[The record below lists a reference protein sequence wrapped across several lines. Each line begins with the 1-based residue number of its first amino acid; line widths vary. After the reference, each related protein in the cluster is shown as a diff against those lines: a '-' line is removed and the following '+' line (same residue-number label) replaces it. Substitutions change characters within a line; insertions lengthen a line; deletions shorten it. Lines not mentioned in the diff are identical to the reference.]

1 MPVARALV
9 RRCEVDKEASM
20 TATKND
26 VVPSIQ
32 QKSISSSHQLSP
44 IRPEALAGY
53 RERYERTLA
62 QWTPVPE
69 AVSVE
74 TRFGCTHVN
83 AVGSPTLPP
92 LILLHGFGFS
102 STQWYPQ
109 IPALA
114 PHFRIYAPDVPDQF
128 GLSTLTTPIQSPD
141 NYALWMSEVMDGLG
155 LTRSHLVAHSY
166 GGWIAT
172 LFAVAHPERIDRLA
186 LIGPAGA
193 VLRQSVAFYV
203 RGFGGAMLANLIKSD
218 LPILS
223 LMHWMTTLR
232 PVQPLAIYEQFR
244 YGMRHMAPIPSGLP
258 TLIEGDIMKRLTMP
272 TLLIVGDHEVIL
284 AKSAPHIIEAARERI
299 PGIRCVL
306 VKNGGHAVTLDQPE
320 ATNRA
325 LLEYLID
332 V

>member
-1 MPVARALV
+1 MN
-9 RRCEVDKEASM
+9 
-20 TATKND
+20 ATKND
-26 VVPSIQ
+26 DRPGAQESLTPR
-32 QKSISSSHQLSP
+32 SHQLSP
-44 IRPEALAGY
+44 IRPEALPGY
-53 RERYERTLA
+53 RERYERTLVEWIPA
-62 QWTPVPE
+62 PE
-69 AVSVE
+69 ALWVE
-74 TRFGCTHVN
+74 TRFGRTRVN

-128 GLSTLTTPIQSPD
+128 GLSTLTTPIQSPE
-141 NYALWMSEVMDGLG
+141 NYALWVSDVMDGLG
-155 LTRSHLVAHSY
+155 LTHSHLVAHSY

-193 VLRQSVAFYV
+193 VLRQSAAFYV

-223 LMHWMTTLR
+223 LMRWMTTLR
-232 PVQPLAIYEQFR
+232 NVQPLPVYEQFR
-244 YGMRHMAPIPSGLP
+244 FGMRNMAPVPSGLP
-258 TLIEGDIMKRLTMP
+258 RLIEGDKVRRLRMP

-284 AKSAPHIIEAARERI
+284 TKSAPRIIEAARKRI
-299 PGIRCVL
+299 RGIRCVL

-325 LLEYLID
+325 LLDFLLEG
-332 V
+332 

>member
-1 MPVARALV
+1 
-9 RRCEVDKEASM
+9 M

-26 VVPSIQ
+26 VLSSIQ
-32 QKSISSSHQLSP
+32 QRSTSSSHQLSP
-44 IRPEALAGY
+44 IRLEALSGY

-62 QWTPVPE
+62 QWIPAPE
-69 AVSVE
+69 ALAVQ

-83 AVGSPTLPP
+83 AVGSPSLPP

-114 PHFRIYAPDVPDQF
+114 PHFRTYAPDVPDQF
-128 GLSTLTTPIQSPD
+128 GLSTLTTPIQSPE
-141 NYALWMSEVMDGLG
+141 NYALWVSDVMDGLG
-155 LTRSHLVAHSY
+155 LTRSHMVAHSY
-166 GGWIAT
+166 SGWIAT

-223 LMHWMTTLR
+223 LMHWMTTMR
-232 PVQPLAIYEQFR
+232 PVKSLAVYEQFR
-244 YGMRHMAPIPSGLP
+244 FGMRNMAPVPSGLP
-258 TLIEGDIMKRLTMP
+258 ALIEGDKMKRLTMP

-284 AKSAPHIIEAARERI
+284 AKSAPHIIEAAHKRI
-299 PGIRCVL
+299 PGIMCVL

-325 LLEYLID
+325 LLDFLMN